1 MSEACIFCS
10 IVAGAAPASLAHES
24 DRVLAFMDINPV
36 TVGHLLV
43 IPKAHH
49 ADLADVDPADAAE
62 MMVVAQ
68 QLNVAVRA
76 SELAPAG
83 VNLFYA
89 DGEEAGQ
96 EVFHAHL
103 HMIPRYEGDGF
114 GLTIRRDPAP
124 SRAELDRLAGL
135 ITLTG
140 SREPRFPE

>member
-1 MSEACIFCS
+1 MPDDCIFCS
-10 IVAGAAPASLAHES
+10 IVAGEAPASIVHES

-36 TVGHLLV
+36 TLGHLLV

-62 MMVVAQ
+62 MMLVAQ

-76 SELAPAG
+76 SELEPAG

-103 HMIPRYEGDGF
+103 HMIPRYPDDGF
-114 GLTIRRDPAP
+114 GLTIRREPAP
-124 SRAELDRLAGL
+124 SRPELDRLAGL
-135 ITLTG
+135 ITPQRG
-140 SREPRFPE
+140 REPRFPE